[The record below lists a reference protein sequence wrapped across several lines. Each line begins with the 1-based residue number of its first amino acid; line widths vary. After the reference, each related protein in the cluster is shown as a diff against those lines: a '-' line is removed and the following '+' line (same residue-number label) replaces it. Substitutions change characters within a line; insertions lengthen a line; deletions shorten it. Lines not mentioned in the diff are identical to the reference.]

1 MRLLADVWVQV
12 PTKKKDTLFTY
23 EIPAQFSFI
32 SSGWRVVVPFGNRKV
47 EGVILSTSEVPLDT
61 TFEYEPKKIENILNI
76 RY

>member
-23 EIPAQFSFI
+23 EIPTQFSFI

-47 EGVILSTSEVPLDT
+47 EGVKGYRV
-61 TFEYEPKKIENILNI
+61 
-76 RY
+76 